1 MSNTNV
7 RGTSDMPL
15 PQTMNYYA
23 TYKISKLFINDFR
36 RTFQDISYAD
46 YKNLEQYI
54 SRDVIPAAVLNE
66 LIRTIATYPYKYVA
80 GLMRAL
86 ENKELFKKYFELL
99 PQPSQY

>member
-1 MSNTNV
+1 MSNANV

-36 RTFQDISYAD
+36 RTFQEISYAD

-66 LIRTIATYPYKYVA
+66 LIRTIASYPYKYVA

-99 PQPSQY
+99 PQPSQC

>member
-23 TYKISKLFINDFR
+23 TYKISRLFINDFR
-36 RTFQDISYAD
+36 RTFQEISYAD
-46 YKNLEQYI
+46 DKNLEQYI

-80 GLMRAL
+80 GLMKAL

-99 PQPSQY
+99 PQPSQC

>member
-36 RTFQDISYAD
+36 RTFQEISYAD

-99 PQPSQY
+99 PQPSQC

>member
-36 RTFQDISYAD
+36 RTFQEISYAD

-80 GLMRAL
+80 GLMIAL

-99 PQPSQY
+99 PQPSQC

>member
-99 PQPSQY
+99 PQPSQC